1 MPTIVVLFNLKPGA
15 SEADYLQ
22 WAREKDIPTVRSMK
36 HSVADFRVLKMGN
49 LLGTEI
55 ASPYQYCEL
64 IEVSD
69 MQQFFQDIQ
78 SPAVQEGSKVFASFA
93 DNPQF
98 IVASDI

>member
-1 MPTIVVLFNLKPGA
+1 
-15 SEADYLQ
+15 
-22 WAREKDIPTVRSMK
+22 
-36 HSVADFRVLKMGN
+36 
-49 LLGTEI
+49 
-55 ASPYQYCEL
+55 
-64 IEVSD
+64 